1 MPQPHRPQP
10 RPPAGA
16 TPASADATPPGAP
29 PARALD
35 GILVADFSR
44 VLAGPLAAA
53 TLADLGAEVIKV
65 ERPGT
70 GDDTRAWGPPFVADP
85 PFAAEPPSGTDT
97 PSGAKRARPKNSTPP
112 EDGPPH
118 KDSTPHRGTAAYF
131 DAANRSKRGLALD
144 LADPDDAAAARELA
158 RRADVL
164 IENFRPGALALP
176 QGPDKLRPGGTPIG
190 LDHTATRAANPGLVH
205 CTITGFGS
213 GAGARLPGYDFVVQA
228 VGGLMSITGE
238 PGGTALK
245 AGVALVDVLTA
256 KDATTG
262 ILAALR
268 HRDRTGRG
276 QLVEVN
282 LLSSLLGSL
291 VNQAS
296 GHLATGLDP
305 GPMGNRHPSIAPYET
320 LACRDGQLLAVAVG
334 NDRQFRELARALGA
348 PELAGDVRF
357 ARNEDRV
364 QNRTDL
370 IKALEARLASDT
382 PRGWTERLT
391 AVSVPC
397 GPVNTVSEALELAAR
412 LGLDPVTP
420 VGEGRVPQVTSPL
433 RLSGT
438 PVTQPFAPPR
448 LDEHG
453 TALRTWLSGSSD
465 DPLPP
470 RM

>member
-1 MPQPHRPQP
+1 MTPPVRDVRSTHVPQPHPQPHRPQP
-10 RPPAGA
+10 RPPADA
-16 TPASADATPPGAP
+16 TPARADAAVTDPAGTEPPTPP

-44 VLAGPLAAA
+44 VLAGPPAAA

-70 GDDTRAWGPPFVADP
+70 GDDTRAWGPPFAAD
-85 PFAAEPPSGTDT
+85 
-97 PSGAKRARPKNSTPP
+97 R
-112 EDGPPH
+112 
-118 KDSTPHRGTAAYF
+118 TAAYF

-144 LADPDDAAAARELA
+144 LGDPDDAAAARELA

-164 IENFRPGALALP
+164 IENFRPGSLA
-176 QGPDKLRPGGTPIG
+176 RYG
-190 LDHTATRAANPGLVH
+190 LDHTATLAANPGLVH
-205 CTITGFGS
+205 CTITG
-213 GAGARLPGYDFVVQA
+213 
-228 VGGLMSITGE
+228 
-238 PGGTALK
+238 
-245 AGVALVDVLTA
+245 
-256 KDATTG
+256 
-262 ILAALR
+262 
-268 HRDRTGRG
+268 RTGQG

-296 GHLATGLDP
+296 GYLATGRDP
-305 GPMGNRHPSIAPYET
+305 GPMGNRHPSTAPYET
-320 LACRDGQLLAVAVG
+320 LSCRDGQLLAVAVG
-334 NDRQFRELARALGA
+334 NDRQFRELARVLGA
-348 PELAGDVRF
+348 PELAEDLRF

-364 QNRTDL
+364 RNRTDL
-370 IKALEARLASDT
+370 IKALEDRLASDT
-382 PRGWTERLT
+382 PHGWTGRLS
-391 AVSVPC
+391 AASVPC

-420 VGEGRVPQVTSPL
+420 VGEGRIPQVTSPL

-438 PVTQPFAPPR
+438 PVAQPFAPPR

-453 TALRTWLSGSSD
+453 TALRTWLSGATD

>member
-1 MPQPHRPQP
+1 MPQPHRP
-10 RPPAGA
+10 
-16 TPASADATPPGAP
+16 SADADTEPADPTATATGPLGAAPPGEP

-53 TLADLGAEVIKV
+53 TLADLGAVVIKV

-70 GDDTRAWGPPFVADP
+70 GDDTRAWGPPFAAD
-85 PFAAEPPSGTDT
+85 FASEDATESKG
-97 PSGAKRARPKNSTPP
+97 GAQRS
-112 EDGPPH
+112 
-118 KDSTPHRGTAAYF
+118 GTAAYF

-144 LADPDDAAAARELA
+144 LGDPDDAAAARELA

-164 IENFRPGALALP
+164 IENFRPGSLA
-176 QGPDKLRPGGTPIG
+176 KYG

-238 PGGTALK
+238 PGGTPLK

-256 KDATTG
+256 KDAATG
-262 ILAALR
+262 ILAALH
-268 HRDRTGRG
+268 HRGRTGQG

-296 GHLATGLDP
+296 GHLATGHDP

-334 NDRQFRELARALGA
+334 NDRQFRALAQTLGV
-348 PELAGDVRF
+348 PELADDARF
-357 ARNEDRV
+357 ARNQDRV

-370 IKALEARLASDT
+370 IKALENRLATDTPQNWAARLT
-382 PRGWTERLT
+382 P
-391 AVSVPC
+391 ASVPC
-397 GPVNTVSEALELAAR
+397 GAVNTLSEALELAAR

-420 VGEGRVPQVTSPL
+420 VGKGRIPQVTSPL

-438 PVTQPFAPPR
+438 PVTQPAAPPR

-453 TALRTWLSGSSD
+453 TPLRTWLSGPAD
-465 DPLPP
+465 HPLPP
-470 RM
+470 HM

>member
-1 MPQPHRPQP
+1 MPQQPHRPHP
-10 RPPAGA
+10 EPPTAA
-16 TPASADATPPGAP
+16 PSTEP
-29 PARALD
+29 PARALE
-35 GILVADFSR
+35 GVLVADFSR

-70 GDDTRAWGPPFVADP
+70 GDDTRAWGPPFAAD
-85 PFAAEPPSGTDT
+85 
-97 PSGAKRARPKNSTPP
+97 
-112 EDGPPH
+112 
-118 KDSTPHRGTAAYF
+118 GTAAYF

-144 LADPDDAAAARELA
+144 LGDPDDAAAARELA

-164 IENFRPGALALP
+164 IENFRPGSLA
-176 QGPDKLRPGGTPIG
+176 KYG

-213 GAGARLPGYDFVVQA
+213 GAGAHLPGYDFVVQA

-238 PGGTALK
+238 PGGTPLK

-256 KDATTG
+256 KDAATAV
-262 ILAALR
+262 LAALR
-268 HRDRTGRG
+268 HRDRTGQG

-296 GHLATGLDP
+296 GHLATGRDP

-334 NDRQFRELARALGA
+334 NDRQFRALAEALDS
-348 PELAGDVRF
+348 PELAEDVRF
-357 ARNEDRV
+357 ARNRDRV
-364 QNRTDL
+364 HNRTDL
-370 IKALEARLASDT
+370 IKALEDRLASDT
-382 PRGWTERLT
+382 PQGWTARL
-391 AVSVPC
+391 AAASVPC
-397 GPVNTVSEALELAAR
+397 GPVNTLSAALELADR
-412 LGLDPVTP
+412 LGLAPVTC
-420 VGEGRVPQVTSPL
+420 VGEGRIPQIASPL
-433 RLSGT
+433 RLSAT
-438 PVTQPFAPPR
+438 PVTQPAAPPR

-453 TALRTWLSGSSD
+453 TPLRTWLSGPGD
-465 DPLPP
+465 HPLPP

>member
-1 MPQPHRPQP
+1 MPQPHRPSP
-10 RPPAGA
+10 DADTETADPTATATGPLGA
-16 TPASADATPPGAP
+16 APPGGP

-44 VLAGPLAAA
+44 VLVSPLAAA

-70 GDDTRAWGPPFVADP
+70 GDDTRAWGPPFAAD
-85 PFAAEPPSGTDT
+85 
-97 PSGAKRARPKNSTPP
+97 
-112 EDGPPH
+112 
-118 KDSTPHRGTAAYF
+118 GTAAYF
-131 DAANRSKRGLALD
+131 DAANRSKRGLVLD
-144 LADPDDAAAARELA
+144 LGDPDDAAAARELA

-164 IENFRPGALALP
+164 IENFRPGSLA
-176 QGPDKLRPGGTPIG
+176 KYG

-213 GAGARLPGYDFVVQA
+213 GAGAPLPGYDFVVQA

-238 PGGTALK
+238 PGGTPLK

-256 KDATTG
+256 KDAATG
-262 ILAALR
+262 ILAALH
-268 HRDRTGRG
+268 HRGRTGRG

-296 GHLATGLDP
+296 GYLATGHDP

-334 NDRQFRELARALGA
+334 NDRQFRALAQTLGV
-348 PELAGDVRF
+348 PELADDVRF
-357 ARNEDRV
+357 ARNQDRV

-370 IKALEARLASDT
+370 IKALESRLAADTPQNWAARLT
-382 PRGWTERLT
+382 P
-391 AVSVPC
+391 ASVPC
-397 GPVNTVSEALELAAR
+397 GPVNSLSEALELAAR

-420 VGEGRVPQVTSPL
+420 VGEGRIPQVTSPL

-438 PVTQPFAPPR
+438 PVAQPAAPPR

-453 TALRTWLSGSSD
+453 TPLRTWLSGPAD
-465 DPLPP
+465 RPLPP
-470 RM
+470 HM

>member
-1 MPQPHRPQP
+1 MPQPHRPHP
-10 RPPAGA
+10 EPPTTAA
-16 TPASADATPPGAP
+16 PPDGP
-29 PARALD
+29 PARALE
-35 GILVADFSR
+35 GVLVADFSR

-70 GDDTRAWGPPFVADP
+70 GDDTRAWGPPFAAD
-85 PFAAEPPSGTDT
+85 
-97 PSGAKRARPKNSTPP
+97 
-112 EDGPPH
+112 
-118 KDSTPHRGTAAYF
+118 GTAAYF

-144 LADPDDAAAARELA
+144 LGDPEDAAAARELA

-164 IENFRPGALALP
+164 IENFRPGSLA
-176 QGPDKLRPGGTPIG
+176 KYG

-213 GAGARLPGYDFVVQA
+213 GAGAHLPGYDFVVQA

-238 PGGTALK
+238 PGGTPLK

-296 GHLATGLDP
+296 GHLATGRDP

-334 NDRQFRELARALGA
+334 NDRQFRALAEALGA
-348 PELAGDVRF
+348 PELAEDVRF
-357 ARNEDRV
+357 ARNQDRV
-364 QNRTDL
+364 HNRTDL
-370 IKALEARLASDT
+370 IKALEGRLAADTPQGWAARLA
-382 PRGWTERLT
+382 
-391 AVSVPC
+391 AASVPC
-397 GPVNTVSEALELAAR
+397 GPVNTLSGALELAAR

-420 VGEGRVPQVTSPL
+420 VGEGRIPQITSPL
-433 RLSGT
+433 RLSDT
-438 PVTQPFAPPR
+438 PVAQPAAPPR

-453 TALRTWLSGSSD
+453 TALRTWLSGPD
-465 DPLPP
+465 GHPLPP

>member
-1 MPQPHRPQP
+1 MPQPHRPSP
-10 RPPAGA
+10 DADTEPADPTATATAAGPLGA
-16 TPASADATPPGAP
+16 APPGGP

-70 GDDTRAWGPPFVADP
+70 GDDTRAWGPPFAAD
-85 PFAAEPPSGTDT
+85 
-97 PSGAKRARPKNSTPP
+97 
-112 EDGPPH
+112 
-118 KDSTPHRGTAAYF
+118 GTAAYF
-131 DAANRSKRGLALD
+131 DASNRSKRGLVLD
-144 LADPDDAAAARELA
+144 LGDPDDAAAARELA

-164 IENFRPGALALP
+164 IENFRPGSLA
-176 QGPDKLRPGGTPIG
+176 KYG

-213 GAGARLPGYDFVVQA
+213 GAGAPLPGYDFVVQA

-238 PGGTALK
+238 PGGTPLK

-256 KDATTG
+256 KDAATG
-262 ILAALR
+262 ILAALH
-268 HRDRTGRG
+268 HRGRTGQG

-296 GHLATGLDP
+296 GYLATGHDP

-334 NDRQFRELARALGA
+334 NDRQFRALAQTLGV
-348 PELAGDVRF
+348 PELADDVRF
-357 ARNEDRV
+357 ARNQDRV

-370 IKALEARLASDT
+370 IKALENRLATDTPQNWAARLT
-382 PRGWTERLT
+382 P
-391 AVSVPC
+391 ASVPC
-397 GPVNTVSEALELAAR
+397 GPVNSLSEALELAAR

-420 VGEGRVPQVTSPL
+420 VGEGRIPQVASPL

-438 PVTQPFAPPR
+438 PVAQPAAPPR

-453 TALRTWLSGSSD
+453 TPLRTWLSGPAD
-465 DPLPP
+465 RPLPP
-470 RM
+470 HM

>member
-10 RPPAGA
+10 RPATDADTGA
-16 TPASADATPPGAP
+16 TAMGTAVDGPAAPPGQA
-29 PARALD
+29 PARALE
-35 GILVADFSR
+35 GLLVADFSR

-70 GDDTRAWGPPFVADP
+70 GDDTRAWGPPFAAD
-85 PFAAEPPSGTDT
+85 
-97 PSGAKRARPKNSTPP
+97 
-112 EDGPPH
+112 
-118 KDSTPHRGTAAYF
+118 GTAAYF

-144 LADPDDAAAARELA
+144 LGDPDDAAAARELA

-164 IENFRPGALALP
+164 IENFRPGSLA
-176 QGPDKLRPGGTPIG
+176 RYG
-190 LDHTATRAANPGLVH
+190 LDHTATRAANPSLVH

-213 GAGARLPGYDFVVQA
+213 GAGAGLPGYDFVVQA

-238 PGGTALK
+238 PGGTPLK

-256 KDATTG
+256 KDAATG
-262 ILAALR
+262 ILAALH
-268 HRDRTGRG
+268 HRDRTGQG

-296 GHLATGLDP
+296 GHLATGRDP

-334 NDRQFRELARALGA
+334 NDRQFRALAQTLGA
-348 PELAGDVRF
+348 PELADDVRF
-357 ARNEDRV
+357 ARNQDRV

-370 IKALEARLASDT
+370 IKALENRLAADT
-382 PRGWTERLT
+382 PRGWTERL
-391 AVSVPC
+391 APASVPC
-397 GPVNTVSEALELAAR
+397 GPVNSLSEALELAER
-412 LGLDPVTP
+412 LGLAPVSP
-420 VGEGRVPQVTSPL
+420 VGEGRIPQVASPL
-433 RLSGT
+433 RLSAT
-438 PVTQPFAPPR
+438 PVVQPSAPPR

-453 TALRTWLSGSSD
+453 TPLRTWLAGPAD
-465 DPLPP
+465 QPLPR

>member
-1 MPQPHRPQP
+1 M
-10 RPPAGA
+10 
-16 TPASADATPPGAP
+16 
-29 PARALD
+29 
-35 GILVADFSR
+35 LVADFSR

-85 PFAAEPPSGTDT
+85 PSGEYPPSGEE
-97 PSGAKRARPKNSTPP
+97 PAPHEGGAPR
-112 EDGPPH
+112 
-118 KDSTPHRGTAAYF
+118 RGTAAYF

-144 LADPDDAAAARELA
+144 LGDPDDAAAARELA

-164 IENFRPGALALP
+164 IENFRPGSLA
-176 QGPDKLRPGGTPIG
+176 KYG

-238 PGGTALK
+238 PCGTPLK

-268 HRDRTGRG
+268 HRDRTGQG

-296 GHLATGLDP
+296 GHLATGRDP

-334 NDRQFRELARALGA
+334 NDRQFRELVRALGA
-348 PELAGDVRF
+348 PELAEDVRF
-357 ARNEDRV
+357 VRNEDRV

-370 IKALEARLASDT
+370 IKALERRLASDT

-397 GPVNTVSEALELAAR
+397 GPVNTVSEALELAQR

-420 VGEGRVPQVTSPL
+420 VGEGRIPQVTSPL

-438 PVTQPFAPPR
+438 PVAQPFAPPR

-453 TALRTWLSGSSD
+453 TALRTWLSGPAD
-465 DPLPP
+465 HPLPP
-470 RM
+470 HM

>member
-1 MPQPHRPQP
+1 MPQPHRSQP
-10 RPPAGA
+10 RPATDADTGATARGTAGA
-16 TPASADATPPGAP
+16 EPAAPPGQV
-29 PARALD
+29 PARALE
-35 GILVADFSR
+35 GLLVADFSR

-70 GDDTRAWGPPFVADP
+70 GDDTRAWGPPFAAD
-85 PFAAEPPSGTDT
+85 
-97 PSGAKRARPKNSTPP
+97 
-112 EDGPPH
+112 
-118 KDSTPHRGTAAYF
+118 GTAAYF

-144 LADPDDAAAARELA
+144 LGDPDDAAAARELA

-164 IENFRPGALALP
+164 IENFRPGSLA
-176 QGPDKLRPGGTPIG
+176 RYG

-213 GAGARLPGYDFVVQA
+213 GAGAGLPGYDFVVQA

-238 PGGTALK
+238 PGGTPLK

-256 KDATTG
+256 KDAATG
-262 ILAALR
+262 ILAALH
-268 HRDRTGRG
+268 HRGRTGQG

-296 GHLATGLDP
+296 GHLATGRDP

-334 NDRQFRELARALGA
+334 NDRQFRALAQTLGA
-348 PELAGDVRF
+348 PELADDVRF
-357 ARNEDRV
+357 ARNQDRV

-370 IKALEARLASDT
+370 IKALENRLSADT

-391 AVSVPC
+391 ATSVPC
-397 GPVNTVSEALELAAR
+397 GPVNSLSEALELAER
-412 LGLDPVTP
+412 LGLAPVSP
-420 VGEGRVPQVTSPL
+420 VGEGRIPQVASPL
-433 RLSGT
+433 RLSAT
-438 PVTQPFAPPR
+438 PVTQPSAPPR

-453 TALRTWLSGSSD
+453 TPLRTWLSGPAD
-465 DPLPP
+465 QPLP
-470 RM
+470 

>member
-1 MPQPHRPQP
+1 MPQPHRPSP
-10 RPPAGA
+10 DADTEPADPTATATGPLGA
-16 TPASADATPPGAP
+16 APPGEP

-70 GDDTRAWGPPFVADP
+70 GDDTRAWGPPFAAD
-85 PFAAEPPSGTDT
+85 
-97 PSGAKRARPKNSTPP
+97 
-112 EDGPPH
+112 
-118 KDSTPHRGTAAYF
+118 GTAAYF
-131 DAANRSKRGLALD
+131 DAANRSKRGLVLD
-144 LADPDDAAAARELA
+144 LGDPDDAAAARELA

-164 IENFRPGALALP
+164 IENFRPGSLA
-176 QGPDKLRPGGTPIG
+176 KYG

-238 PGGTALK
+238 PGGTPLK

-256 KDATTG
+256 KDAATG
-262 ILAALR
+262 ILAALH
-268 HRDRTGRG
+268 HRGRTGQG

-296 GHLATGLDP
+296 GFLATGHDP

-334 NDRQFRELARALGA
+334 NDRQFRALAQTLGV
-348 PELAGDVRF
+348 PELADDVRF
-357 ARNEDRV
+357 TRNQDRV
-364 QNRTDL
+364 QSRTDL
-370 IKALEARLASDT
+370 IKALEIRLATDTPQNWAARLT
-382 PRGWTERLT
+382 P
-391 AVSVPC
+391 ASVPC
-397 GPVNTVSEALELAAR
+397 GPVNSLSEALELAAR

-420 VGEGRVPQVTSPL
+420 VGEGRTPQVASPL

-438 PVTQPFAPPR
+438 PVAQPAAPPR

-453 TALRTWLSGSSD
+453 TPLRTWLSGPAD
-465 DPLPP
+465 RPLPP
-470 RM
+470 HM

>member
-10 RPPAGA
+10 PPSTGA
-16 TPASADATPPGAP
+16 DRNAENIKSATDTADATDATDATGTEAGGTAAGEP
-29 PARALD
+29 PARALE

-70 GDDTRAWGPPFVADP
+70 GDDTRAWGPPFAAD
-85 PFAAEPPSGTDT
+85 FTSEDSAAGEGGAQPS
-97 PSGAKRARPKNSTPP
+97 R
-112 EDGPPH
+112 
-118 KDSTPHRGTAAYF
+118 TAAYF

-144 LADPDDAAAARELA
+144 LGDPDDAAAARELA

-164 IENFRPGALALP
+164 IENFRPGSLAAY
-176 QGPDKLRPGGTPIG
+176 G

-213 GAGARLPGYDFVVQA
+213 GAGAALPGYDFVVQA

-238 PGGTALK
+238 PGGPPLK

-256 KDATTG
+256 KDAVTG

-296 GHLATGLDP
+296 SYLATGHDP

-320 LACRDGQLLAVAVG
+320 LACRDGQPLAVAVG
-334 NDRQFRELARALGA
+334 NDRQFRALAQVLGA
-348 PELAGDVRF
+348 PELAEDVRF
-357 ARNEDRV
+357 ARNQDRV
-364 QNRTDL
+364 QNRPDL
-370 IKALEARLASDT
+370 IKVLESLLATDT
-382 PRGWTERLT
+382 PQTWTERLT
-391 AVSVPC
+391 PAAVPC
-397 GPVNTVSEALELAAR
+397 GPVNSLSEALQLADR
-412 LGLDPVTP
+412 LGLDPVAS
-420 VGEGRVPQVTSPL
+420 VGEGRIPQVASPL
-433 RLSGT
+433 RLSAT
-438 PVTQPFAPPR
+438 PVTQPSAPPR

-453 TALRTWLSGSSD
+453 TALRTWLSGPAD
-465 DPLPP
+465 QPLPLQ
-470 RM
+470 M

>member
-10 RPPAGA
+10 RPATDADTGA
-16 TPASADATPPGAP
+16 TAMGTAGTEPAAPPGQV
-29 PARALD
+29 PARALE
-35 GILVADFSR
+35 GLLVADFSR

-70 GDDTRAWGPPFVADP
+70 GDDTRAWGPPFAAD
-85 PFAAEPPSGTDT
+85 
-97 PSGAKRARPKNSTPP
+97 
-112 EDGPPH
+112 
-118 KDSTPHRGTAAYF
+118 GTAAYF

-144 LADPDDAAAARELA
+144 LGDPDDAAAARELA

-164 IENFRPGALALP
+164 IENFRPGSLA
-176 QGPDKLRPGGTPIG
+176 RYG

-213 GAGARLPGYDFVVQA
+213 GAGAGLPGYDFVVQA

-238 PGGTALK
+238 PGGTPLK

-256 KDATTG
+256 KDAATG
-262 ILAALR
+262 ILAALH
-268 HRDRTGRG
+268 HRGRTGQG

-296 GHLATGLDP
+296 GHLATGRDP

-334 NDRQFRELARALGA
+334 NDRQFRALAQALGA
-348 PELAGDVRF
+348 PELAEDVRF
-357 ARNEDRV
+357 ARNQDRV

-370 IKALEARLASDT
+370 IRALENRLAADT

-391 AVSVPC
+391 PASVPC
-397 GPVNTVSEALELAAR
+397 GPVNSLSEALELAER
-412 LGLDPVTP
+412 LDLAPVSP
-420 VGEGRVPQVTSPL
+420 VGEGRIPQVASPL
-433 RLSGT
+433 RLSAT
-438 PVTQPFAPPR
+438 PVTQPSAPPR

-453 TALRTWLSGSSD
+453 TPLRTWLSGPAD
-465 DPLPP
+465 QPLP
-470 RM
+470 